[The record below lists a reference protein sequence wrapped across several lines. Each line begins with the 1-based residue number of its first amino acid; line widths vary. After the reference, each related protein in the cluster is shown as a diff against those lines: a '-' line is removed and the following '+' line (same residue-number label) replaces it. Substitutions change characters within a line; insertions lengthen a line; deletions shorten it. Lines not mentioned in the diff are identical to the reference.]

1 MSNQAVKVLP
11 GLTPEAIVAST
22 KEIGNAPV
30 QDVVVKH
37 TVDYLNMSEADKA
50 AKGKKGKN
58 WQGFLILFAKT
69 DKGARTA
76 LISAGGLLAIQ
87 EEQNIPIFENTEA
100 GYKLINFKM
109 GITEGNVT
117 FEQATE
123 ED

>member
-1 MSNQAVKVLP
+1 MKNQNVKVLP

-37 TVDYLNMSEADKA
+37 TVDYLNMSDADKA
-50 AKGKKGKN
+50 SKGKQGKN
-58 WQGFLILFAKT
+58 WQGFLILFNET

-87 EEQNIPIFENTEA
+87 QERNVPIFESTEE
-100 GYKLINFKM
+100 GYVLSNFRM
-109 GITEGNVT
+109 GIEDGNVV
-117 FEQATE
+117 FE
-123 ED
+123 D

>member
-1 MSNQAVKVLP
+1 MKNQNVKVLP

-22 KEIGNAPV
+22 KEIGNAPI

-50 AKGKKGKN
+50 AKGKQGKD
-58 WQGFLILFAKT
+58 WQGFLILFTDT

-87 EEQNIPIFENTEA
+87 QENGTPIFENSDD
-100 GYKLINFKM
+100 GYVLNNFRM
-109 GITEGNVT
+109 GIAEGNVI
-117 FEQATE
+117 FE
-123 ED
+123 D